1 MKSCPWMEVL
11 VSENF
16 RLPITVK
23 KDNQYFSRNFKKQ
36 FIGRIYKILQSNY
49 LSNKRNASI

>member
-23 KDNQYFSRNFKKQ
+23 KDNQYFSTLNDKFSLLKTELANRKA
-36 FIGRIYKILQSNY
+36 RI
-49 LSNKRNASI
+49 